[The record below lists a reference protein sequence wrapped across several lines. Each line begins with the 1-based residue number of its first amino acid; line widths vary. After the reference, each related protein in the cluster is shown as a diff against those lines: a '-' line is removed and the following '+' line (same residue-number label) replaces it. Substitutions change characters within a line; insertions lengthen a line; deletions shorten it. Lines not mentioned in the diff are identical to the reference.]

1 MPNDALIVE
10 DDPIMALD
18 FALLRNALGSTTN
31 TYLSTEISD
40 GERSLCVVR
49 RTVII
54 DRR

>member
-1 MPNDALIVE
+1 MIRSSQ
-10 DDPIMALD
+10 LD
-18 FALLRNALGSTTN
+18 FALLRKTLNSTTN

-54 DRR
+54 HRR